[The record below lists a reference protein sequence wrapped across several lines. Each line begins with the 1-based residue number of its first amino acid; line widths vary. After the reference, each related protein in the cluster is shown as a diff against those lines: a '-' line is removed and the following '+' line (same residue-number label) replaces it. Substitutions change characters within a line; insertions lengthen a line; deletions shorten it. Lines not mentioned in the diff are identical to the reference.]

1 MDVRRVC
8 LSAFIMLSF
17 IIFEVMKDYNR
28 IKEVLV
34 NKKKTQV
41 WLAEQLGK
49 DVRTVSSWC
58 TNRRQPSIEHLYS
71 ISELLDV
78 DIREL
83 LNPTKV

>member
-1 MDVRRVC
+1 MKREHS
-8 LSAFIMLSF
+8 SAFILLSLA
-17 IIFEVMKDYNR
+17 IFEVMKDYNR

-83 LNPTKV
+83 LNSTR

>member
-1 MDVRRVC
+1 MRVFQSA
-8 LSAFIMLSF
+8 LSALSF
-17 IIFEVMKDYNR
+17 IIFDIMKDYNR

-58 TNRRQPSIEHLYS
+58 TNRRQPSIEHLYT

-83 LNPTKV
+83 LIPTR

>member
-1 MDVRRVC
+1 
-8 LSAFIMLSF
+8 
-17 IIFEVMKDYNR
+17 MKDYNR

-83 LNPTKV
+83 LNPTKQ

>member
-1 MDVRRVC
+1 MDVKREC
-8 LSAFIMLSF
+8 LSAFIVLSF
-17 IIFEVMKDYNR
+17 AIFEVMKDYNR

-83 LNPTKV
+83 LNSTR

>member
-1 MDVRRVC
+1 
-8 LSAFIMLSF
+8 MLSF
-17 IIFEVMKDYNR
+17 TIFGVMKDYNR

-83 LNPTKV
+83 LNPTK

>member
-1 MDVRRVC
+1 MKREHSSSIIV
-8 LSAFIMLSF
+8 LSF
-17 IIFEVMKDYNR
+17 AIFEVMKDYNR

-83 LNPTKV
+83 LNPTK